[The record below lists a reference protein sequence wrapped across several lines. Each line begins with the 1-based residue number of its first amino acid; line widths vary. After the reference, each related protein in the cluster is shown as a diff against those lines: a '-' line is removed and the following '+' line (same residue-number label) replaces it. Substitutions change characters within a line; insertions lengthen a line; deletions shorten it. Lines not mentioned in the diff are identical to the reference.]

1 MAVTNK
7 DVVRRLYR
15 EVWNER
21 KLHVIDELLSRS
33 HALLDPM
40 IDSASVGPAAYRE
53 QVQRL
58 TGAFPDLRFN
68 VDEYICERDKVV
80 AVWTI
85 TGTHKGP
92 AFGIAP
98 TNKRVTVPGIS
109 IHQLS
114 EGKILDSQAQW
125 DALGVM
131 VQLGVSRPTKMESH
145 ALSARTI

>member
-1 MAVTNK
+1 MAINNK
-7 DVVRRLYR
+7 DIVRRLYK

-21 KLHVIDELLSRS
+21 KLQVIDELISKS

-40 IDSASVGPAAYRE
+40 IDGSSVGPTAYRE

-58 TGAFPDLRFN
+58 TGALPDLRFS

-85 TGTHKGP
+85 TGTHKGE

-98 TNKRVTVPGIS
+98 THKRVTVPGIS
-109 IHQLS
+109 VHQLAG
-114 EGKILDSQAQW
+114 GKILDSQAVW
-125 DALGVM
+125 DALGLM
-131 VQLGVSRPTKMESH
+131 VQLGVSRPTKPESR
-145 ALSARTI
+145 AFYARTV